1 MSEPLTEPTL
11 VKEFRDLYTY
21 VAELG
26 QHVNRVYKRL
36 ESIEIQLKEISEK
49 FNTSTSVNKNDINDI
64 QENMFTKMEFDEFI
78 GGLQTK
84 VKEKLPSLPE

>member
-1 MSEPLTEPTL
+1 MSEPLSEPTL

-36 ESIEIQLKEISEK
+36 ESIEMQLREISEN
-49 FNTSTSVNKNDINDI
+49 FNTSTTVNKNEIDDI
-64 QENMFTKMEFDEFI
+64 QEQMLTKTEFDEFV
-78 GGLQTK
+78 GGLQTQ

>member
-1 MSEPLTEPTL
+1 MSEPLSEPTL

-36 ESIEIQLKEISEK
+36 ESIEIQLREISEK
-49 FNTSTSVNKNDINDI
+49 FNASTTVNKNEIDDI
-64 QENMFTKMEFDEFI
+64 QEHMLTKTEFDEFV
-78 GGLQTK
+78 GGLQTQI
-84 VKEKLPSLPE
+84 KEKLPSLPE

>member
-1 MSEPLTEPTL
+1 MSEPLSEPTL

-21 VAELG
+21 VSELG

-36 ESIEIQLKEISEK
+36 ENIEMQLKEISDK
-49 FNTSTSVNKNDINDI
+49 FNTSTTVNKNEIVDI
-64 QENMFTKMEFDEFI
+64 QEQMLTKTAFDEFV

>member
-1 MSEPLTEPTL
+1 MSEPLSEPTL

-36 ESIEIQLKEISEK
+36 ENIEIQLREISDK
-49 FNTSTSVNKNDINDI
+49 FNTSTTVNKTDIDDI
-64 QENMFTKMEFDEFI
+64 QEKMLTKTEFDEFV